1 MDKVGG
7 IIAAAGRGERMGAP
21 LNKAYLPLGDRPL
34 LLHSV
39 MAFESSVCLDTYVVV
54 VHPLEVPFCRALL
67 APHRLRKLAG
77 VVGGGSARQDSVAE
91 GLKALPEACE
101 LVAVHDGARP
111 LLTREVL
118 DGAIRRAREVG
129 AVVVGVPVKDTVKVI
144 AETGLIRETPDRSG
158 LWLAQTP
165 QVFRRDLLVRAH
177 AEAAR
182 SGFQGTDDASLV
194 ERLGVPVEV
203 YRGSYEN
210 IKVTTPGDL
219 VQAEAILAR
228 RSGQEVRHAA
238 PAVPQ
243 VRTGI
248 GYDVHPFAPDRRL
261 VLGGVEIPGADGL
274 AGHSDADALLHALMD
289 ACLGAAGLRDIGHY
303 FPPSEQQWKNAPGL
317 ALLAAVRS
325 ILAEAGYSVRQV
337 DAVLAAEKPRLAP
350 YIDQMKERISAIL
363 GIPPG
368 AVGIKAT
375 TSEGLGFV
383 GREEGIA
390 AWAVATV
397 VPKQSLISLT

>member
-21 LNKAYLPLGDRPL
+21 LNKAYLPLGDRPV
-34 LLHSV
+34 LLHSL
-39 MAFESSVCLDTYVVV
+39 MTFESSGCVDAYVVV
-54 VHPLEVPFCRALL
+54 VPPSEVPFCRALL
-67 APHRLRKLAG
+67 APYGLRKLAG
-77 VVGGGSARQDSVAE
+77 VVGGGAIRQESVAK
-91 GLKALPEACE
+91 GLQALPEACK

-111 LLTREVL
+111 LLTEEVL
-118 DGAIRRAREVG
+118 EGAIRRAGAVG
-129 AVVVGVPVKDTVKVI
+129 AVVVGVPVKDTVKVV
-144 AETGLIRETPDRSG
+144 EEKLIRETPDRSG

-165 QVFRRDLLVRAH
+165 QVFRRDLLAKAF

-182 SGFQGTDDASLV
+182 SGFKGTDDASLV

-238 PAVPQ
+238 QAAPP
-243 VRTGI
+243 VRTGF
-248 GYDVHPFAPDRRL
+248 GYDVHPFTPGRRL
-261 VLGGVEIPGADGL
+261 VLGGVEIPDSEGL
-274 AGHSDADALLHALMD
+274 AGHSDADVLLHALMD
-289 ACLGAAGLRDIGHY
+289 ACLGAVGLRDIGHY
-303 FPPSEQQWKNAPGL
+303 FPPSEQRWKDAPSL
-317 ALLAAVRS
+317 ALLAAVRG
-325 ILAEAGYSVRQV
+325 ILAEAGYLVGQV
-337 DAVLAAEKPRLAP
+337 DAVVAAERPRLAP
-350 YIDQMKERISAIL
+350 YIDQMKERISAVL

-375 TSEGLGFV
+375 TGEGLGFV
-383 GREEGIA
+383 GRGEGIA

-397 VPKQSLISLT
+397 VPKQSLLHAF

>member
-1 MDKVGG
+1 LDKVGG

-21 LNKAYLPLGDRPL
+21 LNKVYLPLGDRPV

-39 MAFESSVCLDTYVVV
+39 MAFESSGCINTYVVV
-54 VHPLEVPFCRALL
+54 AHPSEVPFCRALL
-67 APHRLRKLAG
+67 TPYRLRKLAG
-77 VVGGGSARQDSVAE
+77 VVGGGGARQESVAN

-129 AVVVGVPVKDTVKVI
+129 AVVVGIPVKDTVKVVE
-144 AETGLIRETPDRSG
+144 ETGLIRETPDRSG

-165 QVFRRDLLVRAH
+165 QVFRRELLVRAFD
-177 AEAAR
+177 EAAR
-182 SGFQGTDDASLV
+182 SGFEGTDDASLV
-194 ERLGVPVEV
+194 ERLGIPIEV
-203 YRGSYEN
+203 YRGSYDN

-228 RSGQEVRHAA
+228 RSGQDVRHAA
-238 PAVPQ
+238 PTGST

-248 GYDVHPFAPDRRL
+248 GYDVHPFAAGRPL
-261 VLGGVEIPGADGL
+261 ILGGVEIPGAGGL

-303 FPPSEQQWKNAPGL
+303 FPPSEQQWKDAPSL
-317 ALLAAVRS
+317 ALLAAVRG
-325 ILAEAGYSVRQV
+325 ILAESGYSVRQV
-337 DAVLAAEKPRLAP
+337 DAVVAAEWPRLAP

-363 GIPPG
+363 GIPAG

-375 TSEGLGFV
+375 TTEGLGFV
-383 GREEGIA
+383 GRGEGIA

-397 VPKQSLISLT
+397 VPKQ